1 MTMFVITFFHF
12 YRFSVCEWQWVS
24 FDLIRLFC
32 WYHLLFWWTL
42 FKRGLWHFF
51 VVSNSYWLL
60 LSLLGSFG
68 CDDVDDGSVSRR
80 NKMATFTTWRK
91 PYFYV
96 FHFVAF
102 LIVFAWGV
110 SIKICSLSIF
120 LAVCYGHFRQWC
132 VLLPVSLY
140 VKVFQC
146 MLILSFLA
154 ICCSI
159 SSDSPRKRKGCSRV
173 IKCRKLV
180 TVSFYFC
187 TILSSSSIVILI
199 SLTLRK

>member
-1 MTMFVITFFHF
+1 
-12 YRFSVCEWQWVS
+12 
-24 FDLIRLFC
+24 
-32 WYHLLFWWTL
+32 
-42 FKRGLWHFF
+42 
-51 VVSNSYWLL
+51 
-60 LSLLGSFG
+60 
-68 CDDVDDGSVSRR
+68 
-80 NKMATFTTWRK
+80 MATFTTWRK

-199 SLTLRK
+199 FFNPTKIIQNKSMYHNISNIYVSSFKSVLGERFSLKERERSLKFAYLVAYATHQFCFFFWKASQIG

>member
-1 MTMFVITFFHF
+1 MF
-12 YRFSVCEWQWVS
+12 S
-24 FDLIRLFC
+24 FD
-32 WYHLLFWWTL
+32 
-42 FKRGLWHFF
+42 
-51 VVSNSYWLL
+51 
-60 LSLLGSFG
+60 
-68 CDDVDDGSVSRR
+68 
-80 NKMATFTTWRK
+80 
-91 PYFYV
+91 
-96 FHFVAF
+96 
-102 LIVFAWGV
+102 
-110 SIKICSLSIF
+110 F

-187 TILSSSSIVILI
+187 TILSSPSIVILI
-199 SLTLRK
+199 FFNPTKIIQNKSMYHNISNIYVSSFKSVLGERFSLKERERSLKFAYLVAYATHQFCFFGKLHRSDRDITLTFGGLMWRQCYFTNFRACAALALAFYVIPHSSAVFA

>member
-1 MTMFVITFFHF
+1 MWLPFFHF

-42 FKRGLWHFF
+42 FKRGVLTLFF
-51 VVSNSYWLL
+51 FVSNSYWLL

-68 CDDVDDGSVSRR
+68 CDDVDDGSVYRR

-120 LAVCYGHFRQWC
+120 FSSLLWAFSSVVCFASC
-132 VLLPVSLY
+132 EFV
-140 VKVFQC
+140 C
-146 MLILSFLA
+146 E
-154 ICCSI
+154 SI
-159 SSDSPRKRKGCSRV
+159 SMYVDIIIPCYMLFYLFRLFAKEKG
-173 IKCRKLV
+173 L
-180 TVSFYFC
+180 
-187 TILSSSSIVILI
+187 LSSDQV
-199 SLTLRK
+199 